1 MEKYVVYVIDLL
13 DGEVYEVYGKKIVN
27 AAGPWVDTLREK
39 ITRKRKST
47 SVIKRCSLSN

>member
-27 AAGPWVDTLREK
+27 AAGPWVIHFVKK

-47 SVIKRCSLSN
+47 SSYQKVFT